1 MNIGL
6 TYDLR
11 SEYLAAGYS
20 EIETA
25 EFDREETIDS
35 LAGALE
41 ALGHQVDRVGH
52 VRQLAARLVAGAS
65 WDLVFNICE
74 GLSGPSR
81 EAQVPCLLEAYGVPC
96 VFSDALRMALC
107 LEKGLTKTIAA
118 AAGVPTSP
126 FVAVASAAEAGQIPF
141 DGPWFVK
148 PVAEGTGKGCDP
160 ASIVRRRE
168 ELAPACERLLEQ
180 YRQPVL
186 VERFLPGRE
195 VTVGILGTGDQAEVL
210 GTLEIVLST
219 EAEPEVYSYENKE
232 RCETLVEYRPVS
244 SRDDATVAEAE
255 RIALHAWKVLG
266 CRDGGRIDLR
276 CDAEGRPLFLEVNP
290 LAGLHP
296 HHSDLP
302 MIATSVGVSYVD
314 LIGRIVASAAKR
326 IPASVAASQGRGRAG
341 EAA

>member
-52 VRQLAARLVAGAS
+52 VRQLAARLVS
-65 WDLVFNICE
+65 SDRWDLVFNICE

-81 EAQVPCLLEAYGVPC
+81 EAQVPCLLETYGVPC

-126 FVAVASAAEAGQIPF
+126 FVTVASMADVEKVPF

-148 PVAEGTGKGCDP
+148 PIAEGTGKGCDP

-168 ELAPACERLLEQ
+168 DLAPACDRLLEQ

-195 VTVGILGTGDQAEVL
+195 VTVGILGTGDEAEVL
-210 GTLEIVLST
+210 GTLEIVLS
-219 EAEPEVYSYENKE
+219 EAAEQEVYSYENKE

-244 SRDDATVAEAE
+244 SRDDAMVAEAE
-255 RIALHAWKVLG
+255 RIALHAWKALD

-276 CDAEGRPLFLEVNP
+276 CDTEGRPFFLEVNP

-302 MIATSVGVSYVD
+302 MIATSVGMPYVE

-326 IPASVAASQGRGRAG
+326 IPTIAAAAASGRAG

>member
-25 EFDREETIDS
+25 EFDREETINF
-35 LAGALE
+35 LAQALE
-41 ALGHQVDRVGH
+41 ALGHRVDRIGH
-52 VRQLAARLVAGAS
+52 VRQLAARLVGGDR
-65 WDLVFNICE
+65 WDFVFNICE
-74 GLSGPSR
+74 GLAGPSR

-126 FVAVASAAEAGQIPF
+126 FATVASCADADSISF

-148 PVAEGTGKGCDP
+148 PIAEGTGKGCDP

-168 ELAPACERLLEQ
+168 DLGPACERLLEQ

-195 VTVGILGTGDQAEVL
+195 VTVGILGTGDEAEVL
-210 GTLEIVLST
+210 GTLEIVLLD

-244 SRDDATVAEAE
+244 SREDGMVAEAE
-255 RIALHAWKVLG
+255 RIALHAWKALG

-326 IPASVAASQGRGRAG
+326 VPATASASPYRKLAG

>member
-25 EFDREETIDS
+25 EFDRGETIDS

-41 ALGHQVDRVGH
+41 SLGHHVDRVGH
-52 VRQLAARLVAGAS
+52 VRQLAARLVS
-65 WDLVFNICE
+65 SDRWDLVFNICE

-81 EAQVPCLLEAYGVPC
+81 EAQVPCLLETYGVPC

-126 FVAVASAAEAGQIPF
+126 FVTVASMADVEKVPF

-148 PVAEGTGKGCDP
+148 PIAEGTGKGCDP

-168 ELAPACERLLEQ
+168 DLAPACDRLLEQ

-195 VTVGILGTGDQAEVL
+195 VTVGILGTGDEAEVL
-210 GTLEIVLST
+210 GTLEIVLAE
-219 EAEPEVYSYENKE
+219 EAEQEVYSYENKE

-244 SRDDATVAEAE
+244 SRDDAMVAEAE
-255 RIALHAWKVLG
+255 RIALHAWKALD

-276 CDAEGRPLFLEVNP
+276 CDTEGRPFFLEVNP

-302 MIATSVGVSYVD
+302 MIATSVGMPYVE

-326 IPASVAASQGRGRAG
+326 IPTIAAAAASGRAG

>member
-41 ALGHQVDRVGH
+41 ALGHQVDRIGH
-52 VRQLAARLVAGAS
+52 VRQLAARLVAGDR

-81 EAQVPCLLEAYGVPC
+81 EAQVPCLLETYGVPC

-126 FVAVASAAEAGQIPF
+126 FVTVASIAGAENVPF

-148 PVAEGTGKGCDP
+148 PIAEGTGKGCDP

-168 ELAPACERLLEQ
+168 DLAPACERLLEQ

-195 VTVGILGTGDQAEVL
+195 VTVGILGTGDEAEVL
-210 GTLEIVLST
+210 GTLEIVLSD

-244 SRDDATVAEAE
+244 SREDAMVAEAE
-255 RIALHAWKVLG
+255 RIALHAWKALD

-276 CDAEGRPLFLEVNP
+276 CDAEGRPFFLEVNP

-302 MIATSVGVSYVD
+302 MIATSVGVSYFD
-314 LIGRIVASAAKR
+314 LIARIVASASKR
-326 IPASVAASQGRGRAG
+326 VSSITDSRDSGLAG

>member
-1 MNIGL
+1 MNVGL

-20 EIETA
+20 ELETA
-25 EFDREETIDS
+25 EFDREETIDE

-41 ALGHQVDRVGH
+41 ALGHNVDRIGN
-52 VRQLAARLVAGAS
+52 VRQLAGRLVAGAS

-74 GLSGPSR
+74 GLAGPSR
-81 EAQVPCLLEAYGVPC
+81 EAQVPCLLEAYGVPY

-107 LEKGLTKTIAA
+107 LEKGLTKTVAA

-126 FVAVASAAEAGQIPF
+126 FVSVASPEDVALVEF

-148 PVAEGTGKGCDP
+148 PIAEGTGKGCDP
-160 ASIVRRRE
+160 ASIVRDRAD
-168 ELAPACERLLEQ
+168 LSTACERLLNQ
-180 YRQPVL
+180 YCQPVL

-195 VTVGILGTGDQAEVL
+195 VTVGILGTGHEAEVL
-210 GTLEIVLST
+210 GTLEIVLLGD
-219 EAEPEVYSYENKE
+219 AEPEVYSYDNKE
-232 RCETLVEYRPVS
+232 RCEVLVEYRPVS
-244 SRDDATVAEAE
+244 SREDVVVAAAE
-255 RIALHAWKVLG
+255 RIALHAWRALG

-296 HHSDLP
+296 QHSDLP
-302 MIATSVGVSYVD
+302 MIATSVGMPYVE
-314 LIGRIVASAAKR
+314 LIGRIVESAKKRLPAAAESRASDR
-326 IPASVAASQGRGRAG
+326 SG

>member
-35 LAGALE
+35 LAEALE
-41 ALGHQVDRVGH
+41 TLDHRVDRIGH
-52 VRQLAARLVAGAS
+52 VRQLAARLVAGDR

-107 LEKGLTKTIAA
+107 LEKGLTKTVAT

-126 FVAVASAAEAGQIPF
+126 FVTVASQADAENVPF

-148 PVAEGTGKGCDP
+148 PIAEGTGKGCDP

-168 ELAPACERLLEQ
+168 DLAPACARLVEQ

-186 VERFLPGRE
+186 VERFLPCRE
-195 VTVGILGTGDQAEVL
+195 VTVGILGTGDEAEVL
-210 GTLEIVLST
+210 GTLEIVLSN

-255 RIALHAWKVLG
+255 RIALHAWKALG

-276 CDAEGRPLFLEVNP
+276 CDIEGRPLFLEVNP

-302 MIATSVGVSYVD
+302 MIATTVGVSYVD
-314 LIGRIVASAAKR
+314 LIGRIVASASKR
-326 IPASVAASQGRGRAG
+326 VPSLANSTSERAG

>member
-52 VRQLAARLVAGAS
+52 VRQLAARLVS
-65 WDLVFNICE
+65 SDRWDLVFNICE

-81 EAQVPCLLEAYGVPC
+81 EAQVPCLLETYGVPC

-126 FVAVASAAEAGQIPF
+126 FVTVASMADVEKVPF

-148 PVAEGTGKGCDP
+148 PIAEGTGKGCDP

-168 ELAPACERLLEQ
+168 DLAPACDRLLEQ

-195 VTVGILGTGDQAEVL
+195 VTVGILGTSGEAEVL
-210 GTLEIVLST
+210 GTLEIVLSE
-219 EAEPEVYSYENKE
+219 EAEQEVYSYENKE

-244 SRDDATVAEAE
+244 SRDDAMVAEAE
-255 RIALHAWKVLG
+255 RIALHAWKALD

-276 CDAEGRPLFLEVNP
+276 CDSEGRPLFLEVNP

-302 MIATSVGVSYVD
+302 MIATSVGMPYVE

-326 IPASVAASQGRGRAG
+326 IPTIAAAAASGRAG